1 MFAYFLSVAL
11 CFIVLGTIYNALKG
25 FGKVNPDDEDN
36 GWIWVMIV
44 VASAVWF
51 IAVPVLSVLFV
62 LFLLKLLTDSI
73 AKFILKVAKK

>member
-1 MFAYFLSVAL
+1 MFAYFLSVAV

-25 FGKVNPDDEDN
+25 FGKINPNDDDN
-36 GWIWVMIV
+36 GWLWALIV
-44 VASAVWF
+44 AASVLWF

>member
-1 MFAYFLSVAL
+1 MFAYFLSVAV

-25 FGKVNPDDEDN
+25 FGKIKPDNDDN
-36 GWIWVMIV
+36 VWLWIIIV
-44 VASAVWF
+44 AASVLWP
-51 IAVPVLSVLFV
+51 IAVPVLSALFV